1 MSFYIRRCII
11 LTTAGGHTTPL
22 RRRSDIGAEATALVL
37 VDSHNNVA
45 PLFSLA
51 PRHTVSSATSRK
63 VGPFPIVQRY
73 RDGVRTRFFAPA
85 NLRAASESPAYM
97 ALVQH
102 YITERYTLRYSGGLV
117 PPTWCMPWSRA
128 HGIYVS
134 PRVIGQPRQAAQAV

>member
-1 MSFYIRRCII
+1 MERLICVAQPIARIHCLTEI
-11 LTTAGGHTTPL
+11 LAQA
-22 RRRSDIGAEATALVL
+22 R
-37 VDSHNNVA
+37 VDWPH
-45 PLFSLA
+45 
-51 PRHTVSSATSRK
+51 
-63 VGPFPIVQRY
+63 RY